1 MRIALKAGL
10 NILLVFLMDRYL
22 PQYFA
27 VFGGW
32 AAFVVVGALIT
43 LLNFIL
49 RPILDILTL
58 PLKLFATVFAII
70 LVNGAFLWL
79 TYQITLRM
87 DPSLIAMTISGGL
100 TGWIVLSVVLGT
112 GNWII
117 RHVVK

>member
-1 MRIALKAGL
+1 MRIALKAAL
-10 NILLVFLMDRYL
+10 NVLLVFLMDRYL
-22 PQYFA
+22 PQYLT

-32 AAFVVVGALIT
+32 AAFVVVGSLIT
-43 LLNFIL
+43 LLNFVL

-58 PLKLFATVFAII
+58 PLKLFATIFALI
-70 LVNGAFLWL
+70 LVNGVFLWL

-87 DPSLIAMTISGGL
+87 DPSLIAMTITGGL

-112 GNWII
+112 GNWVV